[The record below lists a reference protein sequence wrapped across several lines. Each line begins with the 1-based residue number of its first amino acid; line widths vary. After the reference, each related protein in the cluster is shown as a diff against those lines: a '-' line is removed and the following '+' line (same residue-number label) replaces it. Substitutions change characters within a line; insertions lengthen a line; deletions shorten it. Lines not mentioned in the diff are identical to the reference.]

1 MIGNAAI
8 GRSSFTGSHSSAWRE
23 ICHEGVRAPAAERI
37 VDKTPLNFAFV
48 NFASVNFAFVGL
60 IHLTLPNLAGVPAI
74 DEIYDKDII
83 GSNALMPDR
92 KPPPQAARVRF
103 GKAIERAPGSVFPQH
118 AGGHVVVLSRLAL
131 SVVVPDG

>member
-1 MIGNAAI
+1 MVSTVLPERGDAMIGNAAI
-8 GRSSFTGSHSSAWRE
+8 GRSPVTGSHSSAWRE

-48 NFASVNFAFVGL
+48 GL

-83 GSNALMPDR
+83 GPNALTPDR

-103 GKAIERAPGSVFPQH
+103 GKAIERHQAAFFRSTP
-118 AGGHVVVLSRLAL
+118 AGMS
-131 SVVVPDG
+131 SF

>member
-8 GRSSFTGSHSSAWRE
+8 GRSPVTGSHSSAWRE
-23 ICHEGVRAPAAERI
+23 ICHEGFRAPAAERI

-60 IHLTLPNLAGVPAI
+60 IHLMLPNLAGVPAI

-83 GSNALMPDR
+83 GPNALTPDR

-103 GKAIERAPGSVFPQH
+103 GKAIERHQAAFFRSTP
-118 AGGHVVVLSRLAL
+118 AGMS
-131 SVVVPDG
+131 SF

>member
-1 MIGNAAI
+1 
-8 GRSSFTGSHSSAWRE
+8 
-23 ICHEGVRAPAAERI
+23 VRAPAAERI

-48 NFASVNFAFVGL
+48 NFAFVGL
-60 IHLTLPNLAGVPAI
+60 IHLTLPNLAGVPAT

-83 GSNALMPDR
+83 GPNALTPDR
-92 KPPPQAARVRF
+92 KPPPPAARVRF